1 MNEIQYKDIFQNP
14 STLSKLQGKSVTA
27 RERLLGNENLMR
39 ILQRSKVLIDQ
50 LVADEAPFVPQLE
63 ELSIRMIKKM
73 FPIIEE
79 YGFEI
84 EVHLGQNQLPPS
96 ENEEEEEEGDAPPQ
110 ENIDDEAKKRRII
123 NAITQGAS
131 IRNEIGRAHV

>member
-50 LVADEAPFVPQLE
+50 LV
-63 ELSIRMIKKM
+63 
-73 FPIIEE
+73 
-79 YGFEI
+79 
-84 EVHLGQNQLPPS
+84 
-96 ENEEEEEEGDAPPQ
+96 
-110 ENIDDEAKKRRII
+110 
-123 NAITQGAS
+123 
-131 IRNEIGRAHV
+131 EIGRAHV